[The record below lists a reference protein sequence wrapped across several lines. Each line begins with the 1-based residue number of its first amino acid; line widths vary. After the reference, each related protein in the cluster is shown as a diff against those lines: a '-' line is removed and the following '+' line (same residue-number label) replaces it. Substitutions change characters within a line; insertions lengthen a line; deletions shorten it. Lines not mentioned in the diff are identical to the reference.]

1 MILTSEIRLVSIVK
15 NYKYWLKIANCKQLT
30 SDFLIFAGMEKEIQ
44 QTKDFLQQVSDFIH
58 YFVRD
63 NVSDNWLVMV
73 LVKLIFLGGLIYLLD
88 FIFKTVINLI
98 FKAFSDE
105 EKYPAIKAIYTSK
118 ITNTIAHFLVL
129 IFASLAIKPLFEY
142 RHPKTFPFFETLI
155 QLGFVLVLG
164 GLALRFLKAIKNYFF
179 YKKDF
184 YRIVALNA
192 VSQTLKT
199 IGIFIFTVI
208 AFSVVFRIS
217 GTTILGSLGAIT
229 AVLVL
234 VFRDTILGF
243 MTGIHVATSKSLKVG
258 DWIGIPKYNLEGTIL
273 EINLI
278 TTKIQNFDKTVST
291 IPTYDLLSTEIKNHQ
306 VMAEGNRRRI
316 KKSIVFNINSFKF
329 IDEELFERLKKVNLI
344 SEYLEEK
351 ASEISVERT
360 DLKNPDFIINGR
372 QLTNIGVF
380 RRYALNYLKQ
390 DKDIDQN
397 EVVLVRQLE
406 ITSQGM
412 PLEIYCF
419 SNRSAMEDYEEI
431 QADIF
436 DHLLASAK
444 IFDLEIMQV
453 NKI

>member
-1 MILTSEIRLVSIVK
+1 
-15 NYKYWLKIANCKQLT
+15 
-30 SDFLIFAGMEKEIQ
+30 MEKELDK
-44 QTKDFLQQVSDFIH
+44 TLDFLQVISDKIH
-58 YFVRD
+58 YFVKD
-63 NVSDNWLVMV
+63 YISDTWFVQVVAKFLFLAAIV
-73 LVKLIFLGGLIYLLD
+73 LALD
-88 FIFKTVINLI
+88 FLLKQLINLI
-98 FKAFSDE
+98 IKRFDNE
-105 EKYPAIKAIYTSK
+105 QKYPFIKAIYKSK
-118 ITNTIAHFLVL
+118 VSNSIIHVIALGVGSVALESVFW
-129 IFASLAIKPLFEY
+129 
-142 RHPKTFPFFETLI
+142 RHPKSFDFFTRLFY
-155 QLGFVLVLG
+155 LGMVLVF
-164 GLALRFLKAIKNYFF
+164 ANMAYRFLKAIKYYYS
-179 YKKDF
+179 YKNDF
-184 YRIVALNA
+184 YRIVAINA
-192 VSQTLKT
+192 ISQTLKT

-208 AFSVVFRIS
+208 AFSVIFGIS

-258 DWIGIPKYNLEGTIL
+258 DWIGIPKYNLEGTIE
-273 EINLI
+273 EINII
-278 TTKIQNFDKTVST
+278 TTKILNFDKTVST
-291 IPTYDLLSTEIKNHQ
+291 IPTYDLLSTEIRNHQ

-329 IDEELFERLKKVNLI
+329 IDEELFDRLKKVNLI
-344 SEYLEEK
+344 SEYLEKK
-351 ASEISVERT
+351 ASEISIERN
-360 DLKNPDFIINGR
+360 DMKNPDFIINGR

-390 DKDIDQN
+390 DKDVDQN

>member
-1 MILTSEIRLVSIVK
+1 
-15 NYKYWLKIANCKQLT
+15 
-30 SDFLIFAGMEKEIQ
+30 MEKELDK
-44 QTKDFLQQVSDFIH
+44 TLDFLQVISDKIH
-58 YFVRD
+58 YFVKD
-63 NVSDNWLVMV
+63 YISDTWLVQVVAKFLFLAAIV
-73 LVKLIFLGGLIYLLD
+73 LALD
-88 FIFKTVINLI
+88 FLLKQLINLI
-98 FKAFSDE
+98 IKRFDNE
-105 EKYPAIKAIYTSK
+105 QKYPFIKAIYKSK
-118 ITNTIAHFLVL
+118 VSNSIIHVIALGVGSVALESVFW
-129 IFASLAIKPLFEY
+129 
-142 RHPKTFPFFETLI
+142 RHPKSFDFFTRLFY
-155 QLGFVLVLG
+155 LGMVLVF
-164 GLALRFLKAIKNYFF
+164 ANMAYRFLKAIKYYYS
-179 YKKDF
+179 YKNDF
-184 YRIVALNA
+184 YRIVAINA
-192 VSQTLKT
+192 ISQTLKT

-208 AFSVVFRIS
+208 AFSVIFGIS

-258 DWIGIPKYNLEGTIL
+258 DWIGIPKYNLEGTIE
-273 EINLI
+273 EINII
-278 TTKIQNFDKTVST
+278 TTKILNFDKTVST
-291 IPTYDLLSTEIKNHQ
+291 IPTYDLLSTEIRNHQ

-329 IDEELFERLKKVNLI
+329 IDEELFDRLKKVNLI
-344 SEYLEEK
+344 SEYLEKK
-351 ASEISVERT
+351 ASEISIERN
-360 DLKNPDFIINGR
+360 DMKNPDFIINGR

-390 DKDIDQN
+390 DKDVDQN

>member
-1 MILTSEIRLVSIVK
+1 
-15 NYKYWLKIANCKQLT
+15 
-30 SDFLIFAGMEKEIQ
+30 MEKELDK
-44 QTKDFLQQVSDFIH
+44 TLDFLQVISDKIH
-58 YFVRD
+58 YFVKD
-63 NVSDNWLVMV
+63 YISDTWLVQVVAKFLFLAAIV
-73 LVKLIFLGGLIYLLD
+73 LALD
-88 FIFKTVINLI
+88 FLLKQLINLI
-98 FKAFSDE
+98 IKRFDNE
-105 EKYPAIKAIYTSK
+105 QKYPFIKAIYKSK
-118 ITNTIAHFLVL
+118 VSNSIIHVIALGVGSVALESVFW
-129 IFASLAIKPLFEY
+129 
-142 RHPKTFPFFETLI
+142 RHPKSFDFFTRMFY
-155 QLGFVLVLG
+155 LGMVLVF
-164 GLALRFLKAIKNYFF
+164 ANMAYRFLKAIKYYYS
-179 YKKDF
+179 YKNDF
-184 YRIVALNA
+184 YRIVAINA
-192 VSQTLKT
+192 ISQTLKT

-208 AFSVVFRIS
+208 AFSVIFGIS

-258 DWIGIPKYNLEGTIL
+258 DWIGIPKYNLEGTIE
-273 EINLI
+273 EINII
-278 TTKIQNFDKTVST
+278 TTKILNFDKTVST
-291 IPTYDLLSTEIKNHQ
+291 IPTYDLLSTEIRNHQ

-329 IDEELFERLKKVNLI
+329 IDEELFDRLKKVNLI
-344 SEYLEEK
+344 SEYLEKK
-351 ASEISVERT
+351 ASEISIERN
-360 DLKNPDFIINGR
+360 DMKNPDFIINGR

-390 DKDIDQN
+390 DKDVDQN